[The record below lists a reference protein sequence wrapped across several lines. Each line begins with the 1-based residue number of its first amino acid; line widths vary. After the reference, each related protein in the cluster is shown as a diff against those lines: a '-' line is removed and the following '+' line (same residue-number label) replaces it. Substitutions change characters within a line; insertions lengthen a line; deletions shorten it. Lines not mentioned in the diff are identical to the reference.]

1 MDEIWKI
8 IREPVGDRELEGA
21 QEYQTGSFPLTIETP
36 SQIALQVLNAVFFG
50 LNMND
55 LQTYRERVNAVRV
68 EDIQRVARN
77 YLRPDR
83 LTIVLVGDAASFV
96 KQLPGAGFDKFEVVP
111 AVGARSCPL
120 PDLRRK
126 GCAGRGW
133 LSAGL
138 LRRAPRTDEA
148 KAWLDKAIAA
158 RGGLARLEGIKTVR
172 AEGSMTYATAG
183 KPATFE
189 FTSFIEYPAKFR
201 TDALGPGGKISQVYA
216 DGVFWVDDGTGARVM
231 DEAAT
236 GPIRAVVERDMVRLL
251 TRAARGKLVV
261 RTVDAG
267 VDEDPLVAAI
277 ELSGDGLSPVTLV
290 INRTNGLIEQARYM
304 SELDGRSVETYS
316 DYRNVGGIQVP
327 FHTVSRRGAL
337 SPVERDI
344 KTIRFNVP
352 LPATLFVKPG

>member
-1 MDEIWKI
+1 
-8 IREPVGDRELEGA
+8 
-21 QEYQTGSFPLTIETP
+21 
-36 SQIALQVLNAVFFG
+36 
-50 LNMND
+50 
-55 LQTYRERVNAVRV
+55 
-68 EDIQRVARN
+68 
-77 YLRPDR
+77 
-83 LTIVLVGDAASFV
+83 
-96 KQLPGAGFDKFEVVP
+96 
-111 AVGARSCPL
+111 
-120 PDLRRK
+120 
-126 GCAGRGW
+126 
-133 LSAGL
+133 
-138 LRRAPRTDEA
+138 
-148 KAWLDKAIAA
+148 
-158 RGGLARLEGIKTVR
+158 
-172 AEGSMTYATAG
+172 
-183 KPATFE
+183 
-189 FTSFIEYPAKFR
+189 
-201 TDALGPGGKISQVYA
+201 
-216 DGVFWVDDGTGARVM
+216 M

-251 TRAARGKLVV
+251 TRAAKGKLVV

-267 VDEDPLVAAI
+267 VEEDPLVAAI